1 METVEP
7 LRVRRLPR
15 PGRHPI
21 ERRRYRSEFTAEAL
35 ELALASAQR
44 RAKLDIV
51 LVVDDQGMVVSQ
63 SRKDLDVTMLAA
75 VTPIV
80 GRGKARPRIRRDG
93 ARLEMSVRTIEIQGE
108 TLYIAAVGGELF
120 ARQRE
125 LYSSLNATKR
135 ILA

>member
-1 METVEP
+1 MQTASP
-7 LRVRRLPR
+7 LRVQRLPR

-21 ERRRYRSEFTAEAL
+21 ERRKYRSDNAADAMD
-35 ELALASAQR
+35 LALASAQR
-44 RAKLDIV
+44 RAKLDVV
-51 LVVDDQGMVVSQ
+51 LLVDDQGMVVSC

-80 GRGKARPRIRRDG
+80 GRGKARPKIRRDG
-93 ARLEMSVRTIEIQGE
+93 QRLEMSVRTVEIQDE
-108 TLYIAAVGGELF
+108 LLYVAAVGGELF

-125 LYSSLNATKR
+125 IYTSLSAAKR